1 MKSVAERAASER
13 ASAKPI
19 LASLSGVYKK
29 FGSVVALDGIDLQV
43 RAGELLAVLGRNG
56 AGKSTAINVLLGALH
71 ADAGEID
78 VLGGKPTDLA
88 VRQRIGVM
96 LQSTQLPDTLNVGEL
111 LEQVRGYYPNPRSS
125 EECIALAG
133 LDGLLDRRYGKLS
146 GGQQRR
152 VQFAL
157 AICGNPQL
165 LFLDE
170 PTTGLDIDA
179 RHGLWKAVRELVAGG
194 SAVLLTTHY
203 LEEAEALADR
213 VAVIADGRVIAEGD
227 IGEIRRRVIQ
237 QRIRCITS
245 HAESIVAAWPNV
257 SSARSVDGRIEV
269 MTSTPEAIVRRLLA
283 GDEQLSE
290 LEVGRAGLADAFVEL
305 TAEVPA

>member
-1 MKSVAERAASER
+1 MKSVAERAP
-13 ASAKPI
+13 AKPN

-29 FGSVVALDGIDLQV
+29 FGAVVALDGIDLQV

-56 AGKSTAINVLLGALH
+56 AGKSTAINVLLGALR
-71 ADAGEID
+71 ADAGDID

-96 LQSTQLPDTLNVGEL
+96 LQSTELPDTLKVGEL
-111 LEQVRGYYPNPRSS
+111 LEQVRGYYPQPRSN
-125 EECIALAG
+125 EECIGLAG

-179 RHGLWKAVRELVAGG
+179 RLGLWKAVRELIAGG

-213 VAVIADGRVIAEGD
+213 VAVIANGRVIAEGD
-227 IGEIRRRVIQ
+227 VAEIRRRVIQ

-245 HAESIVAAWPNV
+245 QSESEIADWPDV
-257 SSARSVDGRIEV
+257 SSTRSVDGRIEV
-269 MTSTPEAIVRRLLA
+269 MTSKPEAIVRRLLA
-283 GDEQLSE
+283 GDEKLSE

-305 TAEVPA
+305 TAREPA

>member
-1 MKSVAERAASER
+1 MKS
-13 ASAKPI
+13 ASARVLPPPI

-29 FGSVVALDGIDLQV
+29 FGKIAALDGIDLQV

-56 AGKSTAINVLLGALH
+56 AGKTTAINLLLGALRS
-71 ADAGEID
+71 DSGTVE
-78 VLGGKPTDLA
+78 VLGGKPTELA

-96 LQSTQLPDTLNVGEL
+96 LQSTELPETLKVGEL
-111 LEQVRGYYPNPRSS
+111 LEQVRGYYPSPRSS
-125 EECIALAG
+125 AECIVLAG

-179 RHGLWKAVRELVAGG
+179 RQGLWKSVRELVAGG

-213 VAVIADGRVIAEGD
+213 VAVMANGRVIAEGD
-227 IGEIRRRVIQ
+227 IAEIRRRVIQ
-237 QRIRCITS
+237 QRVRCITS
-245 HAESIVAAWPNV
+245 QSESTIADWADV
-257 SSARSVDGRIEV
+257 SATRSVDGRIEI

-283 GDEQLSE
+283 GDDRLSE

-305 TAEVPA
+305 TAEEPA

>member
-1 MKSVAERAASER
+1 MKSAPECDSP
-13 ASAKPI
+13 KPI
-19 LASLSGVYKK
+19 LASLSGVHKK
-29 FGSVVALDGIDLQV
+29 FGAVVALDGIDLQV

-56 AGKSTAINVLLGALH
+56 AGKSTAINVLLGALR
-71 ADAGEID
+71 ADSGNVE
-78 VLGGKPTDLA
+78 VLGDKPTELA

-96 LQSTQLPDTLNVGEL
+96 LQSTELPDTLKVGEL

-125 EECIALAG
+125 AECIALAG

-179 RHGLWKAVRELVAGG
+179 RQGLWKAVRELVLAG

-227 IGEIRRRVIQ
+227 IAEIRRRVIQ

-245 HAESIVAAWPNV
+245 QSESTIAGWTDV
-257 SSARSVDGRIEV
+257 SSARSIDGRIEI
-269 MTSTPEAIVRRLLA
+269 MTSKPESIVRRLLA
-283 GDEQLSE
+283 ADDQLSE

-305 TAEVPA
+305 TAEESA

>member
-1 MKSVAERAASER
+1 MKAASEP
-13 ASAKPI
+13 ASPVPV

-29 FGSVVALDGIDLQV
+29 FGQVVALDGIDLQV
-43 RAGELLAVLGRNG
+43 RSGELLAVLGRNG
-56 AGKSTAINVLLGALH
+56 AGKSTAINVLLGALR
-71 ADAGEID
+71 ADSGVVD

-96 LQSTQLPDTLNVGEL
+96 LQSSELPDTLKVGEL

-179 RHGLWKAVRELVAGG
+179 RQGLWKAVRELIAGG
-194 SAVLLTTHY
+194 AAVLLTTHY

-213 VAVIADGRVIAEGD
+213 VVVIANGRVIAEGD
-227 IGEIRRRVIQ
+227 VAEIRRRVIQ

-245 HAESIVAAWPNV
+245 LSESTIAGWPGV
-257 SSARSVDGRIEV
+257 SSARSVDGRMEI
-269 MTSTPEAIVRRLLA
+269 MTASPEAIVRQLSM

-305 TAEVPA
+305 TAGETA

>member
-1 MKSVAERAASER
+1 MKSAFER
-13 ASAKPI
+13 ASPKPI
-19 LASLSGVYKK
+19 LASLSGVHKT
-29 FGSVVALDGIDLQV
+29 FGRVVALNGIDLHV

-56 AGKSTAINVLLGALH
+56 AGKSTAINVLLGALR
-71 ADAGEID
+71 AESGDVQ
-78 VLGGKPTDLA
+78 VLGGKPTELG

-96 LQSTQLPDTLNVGEL
+96 LQSTELPETLNVGEL
-111 LEQVRGYYPNPRSS
+111 LEQVRGYYPNPRSGN
-125 EECIALAG
+125 ECIALAG

-179 RHGLWKAVRELVAGG
+179 RQGLWKAVRELVSAG

-213 VAVIADGRVIAEGD
+213 VAVMANGRVIAEGD
-227 IGEIRRRVIQ
+227 VAEIRRRVIQ

-245 HAESIVAAWPNV
+245 QSELTVAGWPDV
-257 SSARSVDGRIEV
+257 SSACSVDRRIEI
-269 MTSTPEAIVRRLLA
+269 MTSSPEAIVRRLLA

-305 TAEVPA
+305 TAGESA

>member
-1 MKSVAERAASER
+1 MKPASER
-13 ASAKPI
+13 ASPQPV
-19 LASLSGVYKK
+19 LASLDGVHRK
-29 FGSVVALDGIDLQV
+29 FGPVVALNGICLQV

-56 AGKSTAINVLLGALH
+56 AGKSTAINVMLGALG
-71 ADAGEID
+71 AESGNVE
-78 VLGGKPTDLA
+78 VLGGKPTELA

-96 LQSTQLPDTLNVGEL
+96 LQSTELPDTLKVGEL

-125 EECIALAG
+125 ADCIALAG
-133 LDGLLDRRYGKLS
+133 LDGLLHRRYGKLS

-179 RHGLWKAVRELVAGG
+179 RQGLWKAVRELVAAG

-227 IGEIRRRVIQ
+227 IAEIRRRVIQ

-245 HAESIVAAWPNV
+245 QSESTIAGWPDV
-257 SSARSVDGRIEV
+257 SSACSVDGRIEI
-269 MTSTPEAIVRRLLA
+269 MTSKPESIVRRLLA
-283 GDEQLSE
+283 ADESLSE

-305 TAEVPA
+305 TAEEPA

>member
-56 AGKSTAINVLLGALH
+56 AGKSTAINVLLGALR

-111 LEQVRGYYPNPRSS
+111 L
-125 EECIALAG
+125 
-133 LDGLLDRRYGKLS
+133 
-146 GGQQRR
+146 
-152 VQFAL
+152 
-157 AICGNPQL
+157 
-165 LFLDE
+165 
-170 PTTGLDIDA
+170 
-179 RHGLWKAVRELVAGG
+179 
-194 SAVLLTTHY
+194 
-203 LEEAEALADR
+203 
-213 VAVIADGRVIAEGD
+213 
-227 IGEIRRRVIQ
+227 
-237 QRIRCITS
+237 
-245 HAESIVAAWPNV
+245 
-257 SSARSVDGRIEV
+257 
-269 MTSTPEAIVRRLLA
+269 
-283 GDEQLSE
+283 
-290 LEVGRAGLADAFVEL
+290 
-305 TAEVPA
+305 

>member
-1 MKSVAERAASER
+1 MKAEPEQIFEQ
-13 ASAKPI
+13 PI
-19 LASLSGVYKK
+19 LARLSGVKKK
-29 FGSVVALDGIDLQV
+29 FGNVIALDGIDLQV
-43 RAGELLAVLGRNG
+43 RAGQLLAVLGRNG
-56 AGKSTAINVLLGALH
+56 AGKSTAINVLLGALR
-71 ADAGEID
+71 ADSGTVE
-78 VLGGKPTDLA
+78 VLGGQPTELA

-111 LEQVRGYYPNPRSS
+111 LEQVRGYYPHPRRTD
-125 EECIALAG
+125 ECIAMAG
-133 LDGLLDRRYGKLS
+133 LDGLIDRSYGKLS

-179 RHGLWKAVRELVAGG
+179 RQGLWKAVRELVAAG

-213 VAVIADGRVIAEGD
+213 VAVIAEGRVIAEGD
-227 IGEIRRRVIQ
+227 VADIRRRVIQ

-245 HAESIVAAWPNV
+245 QSSSTIVGWPGVGSASSI
-257 SSARSVDGRIEV
+257 DGRIEI
-269 MTSTPEAIVRRLLA
+269 MTSDPESIVRRLLA
-283 GDEQLSE
+283 ADEHLSE
-290 LEVGRAGLADAFVEL
+290 LEVGRAGLADAFVQL
-305 TAEVPA
+305 TAGEST

>member
-1 MKSVAERAASER
+1 MKSAFER
-13 ASAKPI
+13 ASPKPI
-19 LASLSGVYKK
+19 LASLSGVHKT
-29 FGSVVALDGIDLQV
+29 FGRVVALNGIDLHV
-43 RAGELLAVLGRNG
+43 RAGELLVVLGRNG
-56 AGKSTAINVLLGALH
+56 AGKSTAINVLLGALR
-71 ADAGEID
+71 AESGDVQ
-78 VLGGKPTDLA
+78 VLGGKPTELG

-96 LQSTQLPDTLNVGEL
+96 LQSTELPETLNVGEL
-111 LEQVRGYYPNPRSS
+111 LEQVRGYYPNPRSGN
-125 EECIALAG
+125 ECIALAG

-179 RHGLWKAVRELVAGG
+179 RQGLWKAVRELVSAG

-213 VAVIADGRVIAEGD
+213 VAVMANGRVIAEGD
-227 IGEIRRRVIQ
+227 VAEIRRRVIQ

-245 HAESIVAAWPNV
+245 QSELTVAGWPDV
-257 SSARSVDGRIEV
+257 SSACSVDRRIEI
-269 MTSTPEAIVRRLLA
+269 MTSSPEAIVRRLLA

-305 TAEVPA
+305 TAGESA

>member
-1 MKSVAERAASER
+1 MKSVFERVLPP
-13 ASAKPI
+13 PI
-19 LASLSGVYKK
+19 LASLSGVHKK
-29 FGSVVALDGIDLQV
+29 FEEVVALDGIDLQV

-56 AGKSTAINVLLGALH
+56 AGKSTAINVLLGALK
-71 ADAGEID
+71 AESGDVQ
-78 VLGGKPTDLA
+78 VLGGKPTELA
-88 VRQRIGVM
+88 VRQHIGVM
-96 LQSTQLPDTLNVGEL
+96 LQSTELPETLSVGEL
-111 LEQVRGYYPNPRSS
+111 LEQVRGYYPNPRSND
-125 EECIALAG
+125 ECIALAG
-133 LDGLLDRRYGKLS
+133 LDDLVDRRYGKLS

-179 RHGLWKAVRELVAGG
+179 RQGLWKAVRELVAGG

-227 IGEIRRRVIQ
+227 VAEIRSRVIQ
-237 QRIRCITS
+237 QRVRCITS
-245 HAESIVAAWPNV
+245 QSESMIADWADV
-257 SSARSVDGRIEV
+257 SAARSVDGRIEIL
-269 MTSTPEAIVRRLLA
+269 TSTPEAIVRRLLA
-283 GDEQLSE
+283 GDDYLSE

-305 TAEVPA
+305 TAEEPA